1 MDECEADS
9 IVDRHWQ
16 TLVNSI
22 KSGAVDEDIEAII
35 EAERRREE
43 PRDIVMDVLM
53 RRRAAIY
60 GHIDVD
66 DDRFDN
72 RREYG

>member
-22 KSGAVDEDIEAII
+22 KAGAVDEDIEAII

-60 GHIDVD
+60 GNIDVD